1 MIDDLLFADSRDAK
15 WTGEWVKANNTNE
28 RTGDFGGFVPELA
41 VTPVKCPDCGKERAT
56 ASEECPACGATAVN
70 PNDKRGHEEEVRNED
85 LEPYIT
91 LRYIARLFKVLALL
105 MIVMFIGE
113 VITGVLTAGAAASFL
128 TLLAEGTR
136 TLVLAGLMWAGGDIT
151 LLLIDAGHDLRVARI
166 LLGRINAAEHEKT
179 KNQR

>member
-1 MIDDLLFADSRDAK
+1 MAEPATL
-15 WTGEWVKANNTNE
+15 
-28 RTGDFGGFVPELA
+28 
-41 VTPVKCPDCGKERAT
+41 VKCPDCGKVRAR
-56 ASEECPACGATAVN
+56 ASDDCPACGAKTVD

-85 LEPYIT
+85 LEPYVT

-113 VITGVLTAGAAASFL
+113 VITGIITAGAAASFL

-166 LLGRINAAEHEKT
+166 LLGRINAAGQEKT
-179 KNQR
+179 KNQRADQR